1 MVLKGTTVSADDFW
15 KGEYD
20 HQNAVLMAE
29 YYGCPDPYASTE
41 MEDVAVGNVVKGF
54 GMLDRYII
62 IRGSV
67 NMDVFMLGVTPEDL
81 WGEQSDDSL
90 ATEDSEESAD
100 IFETAMDNT
109 FNAGKIVIDAI
120 LNDSL

>member
-1 MVLKGTTVSADDFW
+1 
-15 KGEYD
+15 
-20 HQNAVLMAE
+20 
-29 YYGCPDPYASTE
+29 
-41 MEDVAVGNVVKGF
+41 
-54 GMLDRYII
+54 
-62 IRGSV
+62 
-67 NMDVFMLGVTPEDL
+67 MDVFMLGVTPEDL